1 MSPDQPPRSSLSRY
15 SYLLKNTAVFPLLL
29 PVFFVLH
36 GTVSNLGA
44 VTFMDALLL
53 AVLYLLVTSIIIGIA
68 WFFYRDFFKAGLL
81 AFFMMAFQ
89 FFFGFIQDRLNSVA
103 PHSFISQYRFI
114 LPACCLFFIILAI
127 WLKKR
132 KKTLFVFT
140 SYLNTVLLVLLLI
153 DTGLLIIKTIQ
164 KKRPGFS
171 YTEKDLSNCQSCDR
185 PDIYFI
191 VLDEYAGDA
200 GLKNVFNFD
209 NSQFE
214 SELTRRGFQVAS
226 QSTSNYN
233 LTPFSMAS
241 TLNMDY
247 LDPNATVPGRLNLN
261 YVYGTIK
268 NNNVVSFFKKQGY
281 RFFNLSVFDFPG
293 QPAHKYGEF
302 IPYGTELITSQTFT
316 KRVIKAVR
324 NDVLSGKLP
333 FTTWRKKIL
342 YEYLDFN
349 DDILLQTR
357 EVATQKN
364 RRPKFVYS
372 HLLMPHW
379 PYYYDS
385 KGQLV
390 PEERLRGFHKETA
403 SRDYTEYLLYG
414 NEKVLQLVDDIFKT
428 SPNPPVIIL
437 LGDHGFRL
445 PVNDQAYKYEF
456 SNLSAVFIPA
466 KSRKPFPDSL
476 SNVNFFRIL
485 LDSCFN
491 QRLPLLKDST
501 INLSKARHLNLTIN

>member
-1 MSPDQPPRSSLSRY
+1 MSPDQFFRSSFPRF
-15 SYLLKNTAVFPLLL
+15 SYLLKNTAIFPLLL
-29 PVFFVLH
+29 PAFFVLH
-36 GTVSNLGA
+36 GTVYNLGA
-44 VTFMDALLL
+44 IAFMDALLL

-68 WFFYRDFFKAGLL
+68 WFFYRDFFKAGIL
-81 AFFMMAFQ
+81 AFFIMAFQ
-89 FFFGFIQDRLNSVA
+89 FFFGFIQDRLTSLA

-114 LPACCLFFIILAI
+114 LPVCCLFFIALAV

-132 KKTLFVFT
+132 KKTLFGVT
-140 SYLNTVLLVLLLI
+140 YYLNIVLLLLLLI
-153 DTGLLIIKTIQ
+153 DSGLLLIKTIQ
-164 KKRPGFS
+164 KKKPSFS
-171 YTEKDLSNCQSCDR
+171 YSEKDLRACERCAT

-209 NSQFE
+209 NSTFN
-214 SELTRRGFQVAS
+214 SELIRRGFQVS
-226 QSTSNYN
+226 TRSTSNYN
-233 LTPFSMAS
+233 LTPYSIAS

-247 LDPNATVPGRLNLN
+247 LDASATIPGRLNLN

-268 NNNVVSFFKKQGY
+268 NNTVVSFFKNQGY

-302 IPYGTELITSQTFT
+302 IPYGTELISSQTFT
-316 KRVIKAVR
+316 KRVIKALR

-333 FTTWRKKIL
+333 FTAWRKKIL
-342 YEYLDFN
+342 YDYLDFN
-349 DDILLQTR
+349 DEIFQQTR
-357 EVATQKN
+357 KVATQKTSV
-364 RRPKFVYS
+364 PKFVYT

-390 PEERLRGFHKETA
+390 PEERLRGFHKESA

-414 NEKVLQLVDDIFKT
+414 NEKILQLVDDIFQA
-428 SPNPPVIIL
+428 SPSPPVIIL
-437 LGDHGFRL
+437 MGDHGFRL
-445 PVNDQAYKYEF
+445 PINSEAYKYEF
-456 SNLSAVFIPA
+456 SNLSAVFVPD
-466 KSRKPFPDSL
+466 KTRKPFPDSL

-485 LDSCFN
+485 LDSCFD

-501 INLSKARHLNLTIN
+501 INLSMHTHLTIN